1 MPCKK
6 LTVERAFSDPNL
18 SGPVPI
24 RQRFSLDGKQI
35 TYLCPKDENDEILDL
50 WAYDV
55 VAGQH
60 RPLVRTEQLVAP
72 EAIEL
77 SEQERA
83 HRERMR
89 IRQTGIVDYQWAESG
104 DRLLF
109 PLSGALYVYTLDA
122 DPGQHVR
129 CAIPAA
135 GSPVYDPKFSP
146 DGETIAFVR
155 DGNLHVVDVASSA
168 VRALTADGSGTVQ
181 NGVAEFVAQE
191 EMDRHTGYWWSP
203 DGGAIAYTQ
212 IDEAPV
218 PLVQRPA
225 YHRDRVEVIE
235 QRYPAAGEANV
246 LVRVG
251 VSVAPVTDWRL
262 YDTHCRA
269 LHGPSAREHSGVR
282 GQLGPKAYRELERQ
296 AAARARHGRRQC
308 AVPTQRAAH
317 GRAAKGEHPL

>member
-89 IRQTGIVDYQWAESG
+89 IRQTGIVDYQWADSG

-122 DPGQHVR
+122 DSGQHVR
-129 CAIPAA
+129 CAIPTAD
-135 GSPVYDPKFSP
+135 GPVYDPKFSP
-146 DGETIAFVR
+146 DGETIAVVR
-155 DGNLHVVDVASSA
+155 DDNLHAVDVASGA

-191 EMDRHTGYWWSP
+191 EMDRHTGYW
-203 DGGAIAYTQ
+203 
-212 IDEAPV
+212 
-218 PLVQRPA
+218 
-225 YHRDRVEVIE
+225 
-235 QRYPAAGEANV
+235 
-246 LVRVG
+246 
-251 VSVAPVTDWRL
+251 
-262 YDTHCRA
+262 
-269 LHGPSAREHSGVR
+269 
-282 GQLGPKAYRELERQ
+282 
-296 AAARARHGRRQC
+296 
-308 AVPTQRAAH
+308 
-317 GRAAKGEHPL
+317 